1 LPIKYCVQVQADLGR
16 IASCKIN
23 IVINFKEQEQEQEP
37 GLLTDL
43 LLALRAFLVLR
54 AFRALQLLFQIN

>member
-1 LPIKYCVQVQADLGR
+1 LGR

-23 IVINFKEQEQEQEP
+23 IVINFKEQEQEP
-37 GLLTDL
+37 GLLIAL
-43 LLALRAFLVLR
+43 LLALQAFLVLR

>member
-1 LPIKYCVQVQADLGR
+1 MELPIKYCVQVQADLGR

-23 IVINFKEQEQEQEP
+23 IVINFKEQEQEP
-37 GLLTDL
+37 GLLIAL
-43 LLALRAFLVLR
+43 LLALQAFLVLR